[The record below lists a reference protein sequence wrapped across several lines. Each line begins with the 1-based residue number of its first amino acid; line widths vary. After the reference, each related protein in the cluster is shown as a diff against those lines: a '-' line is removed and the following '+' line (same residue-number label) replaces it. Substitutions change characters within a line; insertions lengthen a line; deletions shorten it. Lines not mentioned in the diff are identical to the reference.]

1 MDNNS
6 VSKFIDKI
14 VLNFEDNYVVKNI
27 LSKLSDMYKSSNI
40 TIDGNTIISQSKSMK
55 RIMSLKNSTF
65 TIFYFFH
72 YF

>member
-14 VLNFEDNYVVKNI
+14 VLNFEDNYVIKNI

-40 TIDGNTIISQSKSMK
+40 TIDDNNAIRVLPIEKFTASQK
-55 RIMSLKNSTF
+55 LKGESNKFVSSN
-65 TIFYFFH
+65 
-72 YF
+72 